1 MQVLVRA
8 DAGRELGT
16 GHIMRCLT
24 LLETL
29 GAQALF
35 VCSDTEGH
43 LGDLVVARGHRV
55 HLLQA
60 GLTQAQDATQTAALI
75 GDATLVIVDHY
86 LLDAAWESMMPVPV
100 MAIDDLA
107 NRTHDCAVLLD
118 QNLGRTDTDYDG
130 LVPEECTRLTG
141 PRYALL
147 RPEFAAARPAALAA
161 RAARS
166 GAAQHLM
173 VAMGGTDAPNATGW
187 VIAQLAQMDLPA
199 GMTVTAVLGA
209 TAPHLD
215 AVRDS
220 LATLP
225 CKSVLLVGTNRMAEL
240 MAQSDLA
247 IGAAGSTSWER
258 CAVGLP
264 TVIVVIADNQT
275 SGARA
280 LAASGA
286 ARQVTLHS
294 DDALRE
300 AVAPLLAGDGER
312 RQMAHAAAAL
322 CDGGGALR
330 VADALGRV
338 LS

>member
-1 MQVLVRA
+1 MHVLVRA
-8 DAGRELGT
+8 DAGNELGT
-16 GHIMRCLT
+16 GHIMRCLS

-43 LGDLVVARGHRV
+43 PGDLVVARGHRV
-55 HLLQA
+55 HLLEA
-60 GLTQAQDATQTAALI
+60 GLEHARDAVQTAALAA
-75 GDATLVIVDHY
+75 GADLVIVDHY
-86 LLDAAWESMMPVPV
+86 QLDAGWERMMPAPV
-100 MAIDDLA
+100 MVIDDLA
-107 NRTHDCAVLLD
+107 DRAHVCALLLD
-118 QNLGRTDTDYDG
+118 QNLGRTDADYDG
-130 LVPEECTRLTG
+130 LVPDACVRLTG
-141 PRYALL
+141 PQYALL
-147 RPEFAAARPAALAA
+147 RPEFAAARVGALAA

-166 GAAQHLM
+166 GPAQNVM
-173 VAMGGTDAPNATGW
+173 VVMGGTDALNATGW
-187 VIAQLAQMDLPA
+187 VIAQMAQMDLPV
-199 GMTVTAVLGA
+199 GMTVTAVLGP

-215 AVRDS
+215 AVRDT

-225 CKSVLLVGTNRMAEL
+225 CKSALLAGTNRMAEL

-258 CAVGLP
+258 CALGLP
-264 TVIVVIADNQT
+264 TVIVVIADNQID
-275 SGARA
+275 GARA

-286 ARQVTLHS
+286 ARQVTLHN
-294 DDALRE
+294 DDALKE
-300 AVAPLLAGDGER
+300 AIAPLLAGDGER
-312 RQMAHAAAAL
+312 RQMAHAAATL